1 MSLWSLLIYY
11 FMLPEEDVRGK
22 QTYSLPSCGTRFA
35 PGCFIASPI
44 LLAKGLGFWFFVG
57 VEMHLFGATHSP
69 VLQACCS
76 RCPLWALGCSIFC
89 QGCFPSGNQTVSGGC
104 RRAGGWESLISS
116 MDAPVLRSEWDVR
129 PYGGTWERERPSG
142 CDSLAW
148 KETGASVPGCRI
160 GRGSMSIYLHWTCG
174 ISVPP
179 QGQVNGLSGPESAN
193 DGFLSLSSKC

>member
-22 QTYSLPSCGTRFA
+22 QAYSLPSCGTRFA

-76 RCPLWALGCSIFC
+76 TCPLWALGLQHLLPRLFSQWQSDHVRGV
-89 QGCFPSGNQTVSGGC
+89 QG
-104 RRAGGWESLISS
+104 AGKALS
-116 MDAPVLRSEWDVR
+116 PVW
-129 PYGGTWERERPSG
+129 
-142 CDSLAW
+142 
-148 KETGASVPGCRI
+148 VPL
-160 GRGSMSIYLHWTCG
+160 Y
-174 ISVPP
+174 
-179 QGQVNGLSGPESAN
+179 
-193 DGFLSLSSKC
+193 